1 MAVVYNSDEGRV
13 FEAFLALYQERQEN
27 DEAIKD
33 LTAQHKDSGIDV
45 AALRKLAQSQVKD
58 DHKQRIDGLRRLKRV
73 ADQLA
78 LDLDWSL

>member
-1 MAVVYNSDEGRV
+1 MAVAYNSDEGRV
-13 FEAFLALYQERQEN
+13 FEAFLTLYQERQEN
-27 DEAIKD
+27 GEAIKD

-45 AALRKLAQSQVKD
+45 AALKKLAQSQVKD